1 MKTAKRIPVE
11 PDVAFIRG
19 LKKAQMTGEVMI
31 ADGINICP
39 PTKSHKNWRI
49 KKSYKGTPIERSGGL
64 TATETFAAY
73 LEVKAILDS
82 KNLGE
87 QGLPE
92 NSNLLLKEVLETYL
106 NQGGKDYRW
115 KPKTRRLRRQDFNH
129 LLALSGEEK
138 LHCSE
143 LRASHLRDYLKRATK
158 TQARAKHL
166 KDILGTFIRWGQTA
180 GYFTDQQTRYIDQVA
195 WTPPKGSNYQ
205 AAPNRRR
212 QSQLKFGT
220 TEHEG
225 GQVPTHEQV
234 IALAKGVQQRYTHGY
249 GLILVSCNMG
259 SRANETLIYTAD
271 RAVHD
276 AGLGN
281 YVDCEEWVVLDHW
294 QYSEETD
301 KKHRTTKTGKMR
313 AIVIPPVEIISSGFN
328 VREFLKNR
336 SDAALKEQAAG
347 VNPLALIFPSATGKV
362 LNLTSFGERTIRPA
376 CESLGWKMGYEDA
389 DGKVLGMYRFTI
401 HSLRD
406 RYGTTAAQE
415 WGYSDIQLL
424 EQGGWSDLQT
434 VRKYY
439 IGTTDDT
446 YKTVRDLHEELAKS
460 KKKGVKH
467 TLHKSK
473 VL

>member
-1 MKTAKRIPVE
+1 MKTSKRTPIE
-11 PDVAFIRG
+11 PDVAFIKG
-19 LKKAQMTGEVMI
+19 LKKAQATGEVMV

-39 PTKSHKNWRI
+39 PTNSRKNWRI

-64 TATETFAAY
+64 TAAETYAAY
-73 LEVKAILDS
+73 LEVKAILES

-92 NSNLLLKEVLETYL
+92 LSNVFLAEVLEAYL

-115 KPKTRRLRRQDFNH
+115 KPKTRRLRKQDLNH
-129 LLALSGEEK
+129 LIALCNEQK
-138 LHCSE
+138 LLCSQ

-158 TQARAKHL
+158 TQGRAKHL
-166 KDILGTFIRWGQTA
+166 KNILRTFMDWGQTA
-180 GYFTDQQTRYIDQVA
+180 GYFTDQQARYVDQIA
-195 WTPPKGSNYQ
+195 WTPPAGSAYQ

-234 IALAKGVQQRYTHGY
+234 IALANEVQKRYVHGY
-249 GLILVSCNMG
+249 GFVLVSCNMG

-281 YVDCEEWVVLDHW
+281 YVDCDEWVVLDHW
-294 QYSEETD
+294 QYAEEAD

-313 AIVIPPVEIISSGFN
+313 AIVIPPVQVIASGFD
-328 VREFLKNR
+328 VREFLKIR
-336 SDAALKEQAAG
+336 SVEALREQAAG
-347 VNPLALIFPSATGKV
+347 KNPLALIFPSPTGKV
-362 LNLTSFGERTIRPA
+362 INLTSFGERTIRPA

-446 YKTVRDLHEELAKS
+446 YKTVKDLHKELAKTKIPVS
-460 KKKGVKH
+460 KQ
-467 TLHKSK
+467 TLHKNR
-473 VL
+473 VV